1 MADTAAPPP
10 ASTGPAAPTA
20 ATGASLGAPA
30 GGVDPDE
37 LKRYLFN
44 VVSYKMGEMV
54 SLMIH
59 LGDQLGLY
67 RAMRGAGPV
76 TVGELAEKTGYH
88 RRWLDEWLRGQA
100 AARILSWAGGASPDQ
115 DRFELSDVGA
125 LALAA
130 EDESLDF
137 VGGMFSGPQD
147 RSVVE
152 GLKAA
157 FSTGIGLSYDQLGP
171 VGAHSTE
178 RMLGPWAKLAFVPVI
193 IPALEGLQAK
203 LEAGATV
210 ADVGCGSGLALCT
223 LARAFPASTFHGYDP
238 STHAIER
245 ARAKQADWGL
255 GNVELIHAAGESLP
269 AEPTY
274 DFVYTFDCLH
284 DMTRPDRVITAIRRA
299 IRPDG
304 TWLIKDIR
312 SSGDFAKNLRN
323 PLLAMFY
330 GFSVASCMS
339 SAMSEPGGMGL
350 GTLGFHPAKAEEMV
364 RAAGFTRFRQHDFDD
379 PANLYYEVRP

>member
-1 MADTAAPPP
+1 
-10 ASTGPAAPTA
+10 
-20 ATGASLGAPA
+20 
-30 GGVDPDE
+30 
-37 LKRYLFN
+37 
-44 VVSYKMGEMV
+44 
-54 SLMIH
+54 
-59 LGDQLGLY
+59 
-67 RAMRGAGPV
+67 
-76 TVGELAEKTGYH
+76 
-88 RRWLDEWLRGQA
+88 
-100 AARILSWAGGASPDQ
+100 
-115 DRFELSDVGA
+115 
-125 LALAA
+125 
-130 EDESLDF
+130 
-137 VGGMFSGPQD
+137 MFSGPQD

-178 RMLGPWAKLAFVPVI
+178 RMLGPGAKLAVVPVN
-193 IPALEGLQAK
+193 IPALEGLPAQ